1 VSLLVAIQIR
11 EYASAMAKGKKAGIS
26 PTRAED
32 FPQWFQ
38 SVVRDAE
45 VAELDHVRGSMVIR
59 PWGYGIWELMQ
70 RAMDDAI
77 KASGADNAYFPL
89 LIPLSYFE
97 DEAKHVEG
105 FAKEMAVVTHHR
117 LEKDEETGALKPAG
131 ELTEP
136 LVIRPTS
143 ETIIGRSFAKW
154 INSYR
159 DLPLLINQW
168 ANVVR
173 WELRPR
179 VLLRTTEFLWQEGH
193 TAHAGEPEALEKT
206 AEMLE
211 VYRAFAEDVLAVPVI
226 PGEKPESERFPG
238 AVSSLAIEAMMQDGK
253 ALQAGTSHYLGQ
265 NFSRAMGIEFTNE
278 EGQKEFAH
286 TTSWGSSTRLMG
298 ALVMTHAD
306 DDGLRLPPRVAP
318 KQVVI
323 VPITRDDPDA
333 VLQAAADLAD
343 ELGAGAALG
352 SAVRAE
358 ADTRDRKPAEKRW
371 EWIRKGAPLV
381 VELGERD
388 IEGGVVTVTRR
399 DDPELSREQVQR
411 GEIAAKVPAMLE
423 EMQAGYFRE
432 AQERLAARTSTEIA
446 DVEAFREF
454 FSGEDPDSGGFVRAP
469 WSEDPATEAVMAELK
484 VSVRCIPFDQRLAD
498 GATCVISGEPAKVE
512 AIFAK
517 AY

>member
-1 VSLLVAIQIR
+1 M
-11 EYASAMAKGKKAGIS
+11 ASGKKAGIS

-45 VAELDHVRGSMVIR
+45 VAELDHVRGCMVIR

-77 KASGADNAYFPL
+77 KASGAENAYFPVF
-89 LIPLSYFE
+89 IPLSYFE
-97 DEAKHVEG
+97 EEAKHVEG

-117 LEKDEETGALKPAG
+117 LEKDPETGALEPAA
-131 ELTEP
+131 ELSEP
-136 LVIRPTS
+136 LVVRPTS

-193 TAHAGEPEALEKT
+193 TAHATEDEARAKT
-206 AEMLE
+206 SEMLE
-211 VYRAFAEDVLAVPVI
+211 VYREFAESVIAMPVI

-238 AVSSLAIEAMMQDGK
+238 AVSSLSIEAMMQDGK
-253 ALQAGTSHYLGQ
+253 ALQAGTSHYLGE
-265 NFSRAMGIEFTNE
+265 NFSRAMDMAYTDEDGA
-278 EGQKEFAH
+278 QKFAH
-286 TTSWGSSTRLMG
+286 TTSWGTSTRLMG

-306 DDGLRLPPRVAP
+306 DNGLRLPPRVAP
-318 KQVVI
+318 QQAVI
-323 VPITRDDPDA
+323 VPITRDDPAPVLEAADAIAAELAAAA
-333 VLQAAADLAD
+333 VL
-343 ELGAGAALG
+343 GAPL
-352 SAVRAE
+352 RASVDRRE
-358 ADTRDRKPAEKRW
+358 RKPAEKRW
-371 EWIRKGAPLV
+371 EWIRKGAPLII
-381 VELGERD
+381 EMGERD
-388 IEGGVVTVTRR
+388 IEGGIVTVTRR
-399 DDPELSREQVQR
+399 NDSELSREQVPRAQVGR
-411 GEIAAKVPAMLE
+411 KLPEMVEAMQSQYLAEAA
-423 EMQAGYFRE
+423 
-432 AQERLAARTSTEIA
+432 ERLGERTSTSISN
-446 DVEAFREF
+446 VEEFREF
-454 FSGEDPDSGGFVRAP
+454 FSGEDLDSGGFVRGP
-469 WSEDPATEAVMAELK
+469 WCEDPATEEVMGELG
-484 VSVRCIPFDQRLAD
+484 VSVRCIPFGQNLAD
-498 GATCVISGEPAKVE
+498 GAKCVISGAPAKVE

>member
-1 VSLLVAIQIR
+1 
-11 EYASAMAKGKKAGIS
+11 MAQGKKAGIS
-26 PTRAED
+26 PTRSED
-32 FPQWFQ
+32 FPAWFQ

-45 VAELDHVRGSMVIR
+45 VAELDHVRGAMVIR

-70 RAMDDAI
+70 RAMDDKI

-89 LIPLSYFE
+89 FIPLSYFE

-117 LEKDEETGALKPAG
+117 LETDDEGNLVPAG

-136 LVIRPTS
+136 LVVRPTS

-168 ANVVR
+168 ANIVR

-193 TAHAGEPEALEKT
+193 TAHADEAEAREKT
-206 AEMLE
+206 SEMLE
-211 VYRAFAEDVLAVPVI
+211 VYRSFAEDVIAVPVVT
-226 PGEKPESERFPG
+226 GEKPESERFPG
-238 AVSSLAIEAMMQDGK
+238 AVSSLSIEAMMQDGK
-253 ALQAGTSHYLGQ
+253 ALQAGTSHYLGT
-265 NFSRAMGIEFTNE
+265 NFSEAMGMDFTDS
-278 EGQKEFAH
+278 EGADRFAH
-286 TTSWGSSTRLMG
+286 TTSWGTSTRLMG

-306 DDGLRLPPRVAP
+306 DNGLRLPPRVAP

-323 VPITRDDPDA
+323 VPITRDDPA
-333 VLQAAADLAD
+333 KVEAAADELA
-343 ELGAGAALG
+343 EELRGFSALGAPLRV
-352 SAVRAE
+352 SV
-358 ADTRDRKPAEKRW
+358 DIRDRKPAEKRW
-371 EWIRKGAPLV
+371 EWIRKGAPVV

-388 IEGGVVTVTRR
+388 IDSGVVTVTRR
-399 DDPELSREQVQR
+399 TDPDLGREQI
-411 GEIAAKVPAMLE
+411 ESAKAAAAIAEAVKA
-423 EMQAGYFRE
+423 MQAQLHTE
-432 AQERLAARTSTEIA
+432 AAERMAARTATDIS
-446 DVEAFREF
+446 DVDAFREY
-454 FSGEDPDSGGFVRAP
+454 FSGDDTDSGGFVRAP
-469 WSEDPATEAVMAELK
+469 WSQDPATEEAMGELG
-484 VSVRCIPFDQRLAD
+484 VSVRCVPFDQDLAA
-498 GATCVISGEPAKVE
+498 GATCVISGAPAEVE